1 MNLFEKS
8 DIDWNANSFMSDS
21 YKQIL
26 AIRSQEAAVLG
37 DEITY
42 LETGSPD
49 IIAYQ
54 RGSGDEAVFVVV
66 NVRKDLV
73 NFNLPEAL
81 QGKSMLNLMTGKG
94 MTLQQNLNILGYS
107 YYILKAAQLS

>member
-1 MNLFEKS
+1 
-8 DIDWNANSFMSDS
+8 
-21 YKQIL
+21 
-26 AIRSQEAAVLG
+26 
-37 DEITY
+37 
-42 LETGSPD
+42 
-49 IIAYQ
+49 
-54 RGSGDEAVFVVV
+54 VVV